1 MIVKTFFLFQVI
13 ESYFHSFSFDLKY
26 LYWGGRDFLVA
37 IILSGLF
44 IYIPLSILLL
54 WTVS

>member
-26 LYWGGRDFLVA
+26 LYWGGRDF
-37 IILSGLF
+37 
-44 IYIPLSILLL
+44 
-54 WTVS
+54 